1 MYFYINQYKL
11 KFKNIRLRDLNNISY
26 DGKDVFFILN
36 IAYPFHFLICLWE
49 KENTTFKGYFK
60 VRTSVCDERSSLFIL

>member
-26 DGKDVFFILN
+26 DGKDVFFHIEHSISFPLS
-36 IAYPFHFLICLWE
+36 YLPMG
-49 KENTTFKGYFK
+49 KGEYYFQ
-60 VRTSVCDERSSLFIL
+60 RLL